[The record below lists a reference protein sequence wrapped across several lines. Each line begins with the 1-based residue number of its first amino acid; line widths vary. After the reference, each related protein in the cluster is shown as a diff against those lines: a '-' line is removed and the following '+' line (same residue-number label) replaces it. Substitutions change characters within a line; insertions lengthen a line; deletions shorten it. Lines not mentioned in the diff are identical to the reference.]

1 MTTRTPA
8 RWIAVATSATIA
20 SLALA
25 LSFVALSTLASWAG
39 WGLWE
44 SKAWAVVVDGL
55 IVVATLAVY
64 ADPHRR
70 AYPWAILSV
79 ASLGSLAG
87 NVTHAA
93 LAPGVLPVGL
103 SAAIAAT
110 PPLAHLV
117 ATHLTVRLI
126 HTPSSIDHVTEQAK
140 ETPRSSAVD
149 LEPVAVTFDEVPVA
163 SNVPEPDPELVV
175 DTEPKPEAVDDRR
188 AQALEAIAAGM
199 TQRQAAEL
207 VGVTERT
214 IRRWQSAA

>member
-8 RWIAVATSATIA
+8 RWIAVTTSATIA
-20 SLALA
+20 ALALA

-39 WGLWE
+39 WGNWE

-55 IVVATLAVY
+55 IVVATLSVY

-70 AYPWAILSV
+70 AYPWAILSA
-79 ASLGSLAG
+79 ASLGSLGG
-87 NVTHAA
+87 NVTHAM
-93 LAPGVLPVGL
+93 LAPGALAVGL

-117 ATHLTVRLI
+117 ATHLTVRLL
-126 HTPSSIDHVTEQAK
+126 HTPDPIGHVTEHAVA
-140 ETPRSSAVD
+140 EPTVPIDHHVDPDPNPRPEPEP
-149 LEPVAVTFDEVPVA
+149 EPVDEHIDPT
-163 SNVPEPDPELVV
+163 PDEP
-175 DTEPKPEAVDDRR
+175 TDDRR
-188 AQALEAIAAGM
+188 TRALEAIAAGM

-214 IRRWQSAA
+214 IRRWQTAA

>member
-8 RWIAVATSATIA
+8 RWIAVTTSATIA
-20 SLALA
+20 ALALA

-39 WGLWE
+39 WGHWE

-55 IVVATLAVY
+55 IVVATLSVY

-87 NVTHAA
+87 NVTHAV
-93 LAPGVLPVGL
+93 LAPGALAVGL

-117 ATHLTVRLI
+117 ATHLTVRLL
-126 HTPSSIDHVTEQAK
+126 HTPTPIGHVTE
-140 ETPRSSAVD
+140 PDV
-149 LEPVAVTFDEVPVA
+149 LEPFELVDCHDDPAPIPT
-163 SNVPEPDPELVV
+163 PEPDPEPVAG
-175 DTEPKPEAVDDRR
+175 EPTPAPDEPGDDRR
-188 AQALEAIAAGM
+188 TRALEAIAAGM
-199 TQRQAAEL
+199 TQRQAAEM

-214 IRRWQSAA
+214 IRRWQTAA